1 MWLKA
6 QPTELQW
13 FLDAAT
19 TYWEKHLPP
28 QEHHETIVVEAFH
41 QDIRVTLRNLVFA
54 NAIRR
59 IRPAHLVVLTGV
71 EPDWRRTLW
80 SGFDVDL
87 VSRVALAFG
96 AGDVLDVY
104 DLVERHR
111 KDPATA
117 PTVAGRRLPMAAPLD
132 ETTLTGYADA
142 TYCRLAKLPRLP
154 ADHATRAD
162 HRRRRELGV
171 GLSTVY
177 ETLFR
182 AGPVAAL
189 VTSHVDYDQWG
200 LAVESARRARVPV
213 IHTQQTGC
221 LKAYGLFPEHD
232 SGTGTFR
239 AELTRQIGEVFAER
253 IWPRRAELHSAA
265 ELIAWRAKVNLG
277 RPSWWRGGVT
287 AAVDLSNPTERA
299 RLRSHVAARFGFDP
313 ARPVVAVFNHAVSDA
328 LGTNKELF
336 PSLADWFA
344 DTAGYA
350 ARRTDAQWLF
360 LDHPSQALYD
370 STGFFAATAAA
381 HRRHR
386 HLAFHPSTALSK
398 NALWSLVDLGVTV
411 RGSVSNELPA
421 YGIPVIQAGHSEW
434 SACGISTV
442 VEDAGDYWRALDE
455 AIAAAQRGELT
466 VTEEQVRRARLWL
479 WLYRSGSDLVTPLV
493 PQWDVWPAT
502 HLLKSMG
509 AAFRHIESDADP
521 LYPAVERMWRNREPM
536 LTRMPLT
543 GGPPDE
549 PAGTAPPAGVPLVG
563 VEAVSPTATIEP
575 PPAVPGADP
584 ALPTGAR

>member
-28 QEHHETIVVEAFH
+28 QDHAETIVVEAFH

-71 EPDWRRTLW
+71 EEDWRRTLW
-80 SGFDVDL
+80 SGFDVAL
-87 VSRVALAFG
+87 VERISRAFG
-96 AGDVLDVY
+96 ASDVIDVY
-104 DLVERHR
+104 DLLEQRR
-111 KDPATA
+111 KDPNAG
-117 PTVAGRRLPMAAPLD
+117 PTVAGRRLPVAAPLD
-132 ETTLTGYADA
+132 EQTLTAYADA
-142 TYCRLAKLPRLP
+142 TYCRLAKVPRLP
-154 ADHATRAD
+154 ADHATRPD
-162 HRRRRELGV
+162 YRRRRDLGA
-171 GLSTVY
+171 GLSALY

-182 AGPVAAL
+182 TGTVAAL

-200 LAVESARRARVPV
+200 LSVESARRARVPV

-239 AELTRQIGEVFAER
+239 AELTRQIGQVFEER
-253 IWPRRAELHSAA
+253 LWPRRDDLRSAA

-287 AAVDLSNPTERA
+287 AAVDLSNPAERD

-313 ARPVVAVFNHAVSDA
+313 AKPVIAVFNHAVSDA

-344 DTAGYA
+344 DTAAYA

-370 STGFFAATAAA
+370 STGFFASVAQE
-381 HRRHR
+381 HKRHR
-386 HLAFHPSTALSK
+386 HIAFHPSAKLSK

-434 SACGISTV
+434 SSCGVSTV
-442 VEDAGDYWRALDE
+442 VEDAGDYWRTLDE
-455 AIAAAQRGELT
+455 SIAAAHRGELT

-521 LYPAVERMWRNREPM
+521 LYPAVERMWHNREPM
-536 LTRMPLT
+536 LTRTDL
-543 GGPPDE
+543 
-549 PAGTAPPAGVPLVG
+549 AAPPAGPSFAAAPPGRATAVG
-563 VEAVSPTATIEP
+563 PTATIGSP
-575 PPAVPGADP
+575 PSAAGTDP